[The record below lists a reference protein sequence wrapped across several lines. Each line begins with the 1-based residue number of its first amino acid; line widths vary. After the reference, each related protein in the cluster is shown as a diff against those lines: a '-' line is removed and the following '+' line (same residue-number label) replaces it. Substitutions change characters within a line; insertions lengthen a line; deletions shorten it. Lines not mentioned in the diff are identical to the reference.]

1 MLSNDSKLKLKN
13 RVKTQAKIKGLK
25 WKKFF
30 FFYRQN
36 AI

>member
-13 RVKTQAKIKGLK
+13 RVKTQAKIKAQNGK
-25 WKKFF
+25 NFI